1 MTPEAEVLFE
11 RRGHLGLITLNRP
24 KALNALTLAM
34 VRAIHPLLEA
44 WARDPGVTAVAIQG
58 AGEKAFCAGGD
69 IRALY
74 DSGKAGTSLAID
86 FYREEY
92 KLNTAIKRF
101 PKPFVALI
109 NGIVMGGG
117 VGLSVHGTYRVAGER
132 ILFAMP
138 ETGIGLFPDVG
149 GTYFLP
155 RLPGKLGLCL
165 GLTGVRLKLEDA
177 LWAGIAT
184 HYVPQERHAALL
196 YALAEAEKPEHVH
209 GWIAEHHVDPDKAP
223 MAAHRDLIDRAFA
236 HDTVEAV
243 IEALAKETGDF
254 AQGLLSAMKKASPTS
269 LKVTNRQLR
278 EGARLSFEECMKLE
292 FRLTNRFMRGQDF
305 YEGVR
310 AQIIDKDQAPR
321 WAPASLDAVSGA
333 NVESY
338 FADLGAGELTL
349 P

>member
-1 MTPEAEVLFE
+1 MTGEPEVVFE
-11 RRGHLGLITLNRP
+11 TRGALGLITLNRP
-24 KALNALTLAM
+24 KALNALTLGM
-34 VRAIHPLLEA
+34 VREIHPQLEA
-44 WARDPGVTAVAIQG
+44 WGRDSAITAVAIQG

-101 PKPFVALI
+101 PKPYVALI

-117 VGLSVHGTYRVAGER
+117 VGLSVHGAYRVAGER
-132 ILFAMP
+132 FLFAMP

-155 RLPGKLGLCL
+155 RLAGKLGLCL

-184 HYVPQERHAALL
+184 HYVPQERHGALL
-196 YALAEAEKPEHVH
+196 DALAGAEKPEHVH
-209 GWIAEHHVDPDKAP
+209 AWIAEHHVDPDKAP
-223 MAAHRDLIDRAFA
+223 MAASSALIDRVFA
-236 HDTVEAV
+236 HDTVEA
-243 IEALAKETGDF
+243 IMEALAKETGDF
-254 AQGLLSAMKKASPTS
+254 AQGLLGGMKKASPTS
-269 LKVTNRQLR
+269 LHVTNRQLR

-292 FRLTNRFMRGQDF
+292 FRLTNRFMRGHDF

-310 AQIIDKDQAPR
+310 ALIVDKDQNPR
-321 WAPASLDAVSGA
+321 WTPHSLDAVRNGDVSA
-333 NVESY
+333 Y
-338 FADLGAGELTL
+338 FAHLGTDELVL